1 MCPLYNFDTPSI
13 AIGILIG
20 ARALPISRR
29 AHSRAS
35 HTRALH
41 TLARFTY
48 SRTGLWLAKSGSD
61 EPATKSKAKKS

>member
-20 ARALPISRR
+20 ARV
-29 AHSRAS
+29 S
-35 HTRALH
+35 HLSPRTV
-41 TLARFTY
+41 ARLTH